1 MGGGGEVGVVGGS
14 LISTL
19 KNFTMSFGA
28 CAKNCK
34 RDKILTHVIPN
45 GFDYVCV
52 KMDSLDH

>member
-34 RDKILTHVIPN
+34 R
-45 GFDYVCV
+45 GGG
-52 KMDSLDH
+52 LDLIAERLLEKLEKK